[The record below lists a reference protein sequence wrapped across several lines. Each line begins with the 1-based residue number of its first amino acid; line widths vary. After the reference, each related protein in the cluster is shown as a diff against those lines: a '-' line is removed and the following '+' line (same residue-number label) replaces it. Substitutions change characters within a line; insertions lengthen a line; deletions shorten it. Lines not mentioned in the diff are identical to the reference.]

1 MEKKI
6 FNFENSI
13 TRRDE
18 IVKLLEDSKTP
29 LDESL
34 KLFEEGVS
42 LVRQCELKL
51 KYVEQ
56 KATKI
61 LESGVLKDFEPK
73 E

>member
-13 TRRDE
+13 TRLDE

-51 KYVEQ
+51 KDVEQ

-61 LESGVLKDFEPK
+61 LENGVLKDFEPK